1 MTGLA
6 ADLFSGVF
14 RIFCHTKRMFKLND
28 KVKNQR
34 GNVGVIVSIRA
45 KGCKDLIGVDFG
57 RITRF
62 FQTKDL
68 KKV

>member
-1 MTGLA
+1 MLK
-6 ADLFSGVF
+6 
-14 RIFCHTKRMFKLND
+14 IKD
-28 KVKNQR
+28 KVVNQR
-34 GNVGVIVSIRA
+34 GNVGEVVSIRS

-68 KKV
+68 KKVS